1 MIYFF
6 INISGKELDALIDK
20 LPRGS
25 YCFFQVQQGSTRYY
39 CMIKED
45 GFAIL
50 NRSLSAET
58 RQNVEVLDKNIFQLF
73 FLQNISDN
81 INYIGNRRLMVHL
94 SSEI

>member
-6 INISGKELDALIDK
+6 INISAKELDAIIEK

-39 CMIKED
+39 CMTRED

-50 NRSLSAET
+50 DRSLSTET
-58 RQNVEVLDKNIFQLF
+58 RQNLETLDKNIFQLF

-81 INYIGNRRLMVHL
+81 INYIGNRRLMIHL

>member
-1 MIYFF
+1 MTYFF
-6 INISGKELDALIDK
+6 INISGKELDALLDR

-39 CMIKED
+39 CMIKDEA
-45 GFAIL
+45 FSVL
-50 NRSLSAET
+50 NRSLASET
-58 RQNVEVLDKNIFQLF
+58 QQNVEVLDKNVFQLF

-81 INYIGNRRLMVHL
+81 INYIGNRRLMIHL